1 MAKPYNI
8 LKPYS
13 TTRNNSESKAEKFGV
28 NAVKGVGTG
37 GSSGNASSI
46 INGAA
51 GANGGAIAGG
61 LLGNAGIINGAAG
74 AIAGAAA
81 GALGGTQGNPANNT
95 NQYDA
100 LYTGNSFKDWYKTHY
115 GTNYTGQSYS
125 RPEEMNDLDWDIGRA
140 LYDAYQREQALTDDY
155 NKKTS
160 YYKQMYNSQQ
170 NAAEAAYNNYL
181 QDIEEAYKASVD
193 SLNDNRNSSRQAA
206 SIMLDK
212 AMKYLPEQLKAQGLG
227 GLGVSASAILDANN
241 NYMNQLGAIMEL
253 YNQNKGTLDLGHS
266 NDLRELANGKLDS
279 DTQRYNQYISSLM
292 SLEDAYNANM
302 LSNNTQSSNNVTD
315 LLNYYRELER
325 EEQDRDYAAQ
335 DQIANNALFVLESM
349 QGNPNYTD
357 ENGNLTQDGYKRISN
372 YFASISST
380 LDEPTRNILKS
391 YLQGLT
397 PDTTS
402 GSGIKDSSGK
412 TITDYYSWNELSSGN
427 EIRGLGN
434 LKVPGDSNRWENREG
449 DSMWITYPNED
460 GSRHD
465 RMFDIG
471 AALTGKD
478 YQDVWAY
485 LKAARG
491 RTPQEGDAVMY
502 NGRLVVVVENGGLRY
517 LKPLDAHPNALSDL
531 ERRLNALQ

>member
-13 TTRNNSESKAEKFGV
+13 TTRNNSESKAEKFGA

-37 GSSGNASSI
+37 GSLGNASSI

-51 GANGGAIAGG
+51 GANGGAILGG

-81 GALGGTQGNPANNT
+81 GALGGTQGNPTNNT

-115 GTNYTGQSYS
+115 GSNYTGQNYS

-170 NAAEAAYNNYL
+170 SAAEAAYNNYL

-193 SLNDNRNSSRQAA
+193 SLNDDRNSSQQAA

-227 GLGVSASAILDANN
+227 GLGVSASAALDANN

-253 YNQNKGTLDLGHS
+253 YNQNKGTLDLGHG

-325 EEQDRDYAAQ
+325 EEQDREYAAQ

-380 LDEPTRNILKS
+380 LDEPTRNILES

-397 PDTTS
+397 PDIAS

-427 EIRGLGN
+427 EIRWLDN
-434 LKVPGDSNRWENREG
+434 LRIQGDSNRWENKEG
-449 DSMWITYPNED
+449 DDMWLTYPNAD
-460 GSRHD
+460 GTRHD
-465 RMFDIG
+465 YRFT
-471 AALTGKD
+471 TGESLSGNKYD
-478 YQDVWAY
+478 EVWEY
-485 LKAARG
+485 LEAARG

-531 ERRLNALQ
+531 ERRLNALS